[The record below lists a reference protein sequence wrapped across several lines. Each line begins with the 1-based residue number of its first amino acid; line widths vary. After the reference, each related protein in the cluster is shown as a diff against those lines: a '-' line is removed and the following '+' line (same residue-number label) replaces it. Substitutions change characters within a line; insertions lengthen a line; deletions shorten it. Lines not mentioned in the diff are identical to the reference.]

1 MVMAMEDWMHKV
13 EATPALVIDL
23 PTVQRNLRRMS
34 GYTWAHGIGLRPH
47 TKTHKSLQ
55 MAQMQLDAGAVGLT
69 TAKVGEAEVMSRQGR
84 DILIAY
90 PAIDRA
96 SMQPHRR
103 AGAIDDDSR
112 GDGFIK
118 RNRGDRRC
126 GAGRRV
132 KSRRLVDID
141 VGFHRTGVQ
150 SAADSWRWQEISRRP
165 SLRLDGIFFY
175 PGHVWSPANQ
185 QADELQAIDAIL
197 AEAIELWKKSGLEA
211 AIVSGGSTPTAY
223 QSHLIPSQTEIR
235 PGTYIYN
242 DMNTFRAGFCK
253 LEDIAASIVCTIVS
267 TTVPEKTVIDAGTKT
282 LTSDRNVKFPDTG
295 FGYVVE
301 SPDDK
306 IVRLSEEHGEV
317 DAGREAHRLE
327 LGQRVRIIPNHICP
341 CVNLLDRVW
350 LKHED
355 GRLEPLSVDGGEIV
369 MNAKLS
375 GVLPVFQTPYHED
388 ESIDADTL
396 AREIAWLYDCGADGI
411 VMAMVSEIL
420 RLSSEERRELAE
432 LRRANSDGSAGWW

>member
-34 GYTWAHGIGLRPH
+34 GYTWARGIGLRPH
-47 TKTHKSLQ
+47 TKTHKSLH

-90 PAIDRA
+90 PAIDA
-96 SMQPHRR
+96 HRCSHIAALAR
-103 AGAIDDDSR
+103 STTIRVAMDSSKGIAAIADAAQAAGSR
-112 GDGFIK
+112 VG
-118 RNRGDRRC
+118 
-126 GAGRRV
+126 V
-132 KSRRLVDID
+132 LVDID

-150 SAADSWRWQEISRRP
+150 SAADSLAAAQEISRRP

-223 QSHLIPSQTEIR
+223 QSHLVPSQTEIR

-253 LEDIAASIVCTIVS
+253 IEDIAASIVCTIVS

-317 DAGREAHRLE
+317 DAGREARRLE

-355 GRLEPLSVDGGEIV
+355 GRLEPLSVD
-369 MNAKLS
+369 
-375 GVLPVFQTPYHED
+375 
-388 ESIDADTL
+388 
-396 AREIAWLYDCGADGI
+396 ARG
-411 VMAMVSEIL
+411 
-420 RLSSEERRELAE
+420 RLS
-432 LRRANSDGSAGWW
+432 